1 MPIRGYEIFDVR
13 QRYIQD
19 KYFHQIVKIKHF
31 NLGQGQANSF
41 YPPNK
46 TKNEKW
52 KWETTMGKPHRRM
65 FSYAPCV
72 RVPKGAKM

>member
-41 YPPNK
+41 YPP
-46 TKNEKW
+46 
-52 KWETTMGKPHRRM
+52 
-65 FSYAPCV
+65 
-72 RVPKGAKM
+72 KMSVIPQVYTIIFKMRLLP